1 MYEAGLMASFKVR
14 TGRFFEDLD
23 KLPTMLR
30 KGKLALLPKLV
41 RGGAERKRL
50 FRRAKAAGGKRQ

>member
-1 MYEAGLMASFKVR
+1 MASFKVR